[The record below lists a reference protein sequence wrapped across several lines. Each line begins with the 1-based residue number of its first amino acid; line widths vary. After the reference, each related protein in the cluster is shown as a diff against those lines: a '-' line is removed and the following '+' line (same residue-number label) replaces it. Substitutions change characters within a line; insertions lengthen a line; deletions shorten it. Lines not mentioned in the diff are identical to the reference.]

1 MYLNRSFTGARD
13 LIDIPA
19 DGLCRIARTALAR
32 AVPTLLIITI
42 RRAFSPQIET
52 RACPA
57 RLDI

>member
-19 DGLCRIARTALAR
+19 DGLCRIARTVRR
-32 AVPTLLIITI
+32 AVPTLLITI
-42 RRAFSPQIET
+42 SRVFSPQMET

-57 RLDI
+57 RLDT